1 MHYPLT
7 SSSFLRA
14 MLGALTLVLT
24 AAPGCERKKE
34 QQAEDQSRD
43 DEGAAPRGRNMY
55 DGMRDGPGR
64 NEHDEEGPAAVGMGG
79 PGPGPEIMLPLESI
93 DPGLVSDGNCMWMQN
108 CGTDARGASC
118 GQCDDSRPETLDR
131 CVDDFTCVHDKV
143 QRNSPCA
150 ATCSEQSVRLSPI
163 TSLNHASGGLI
174 GLEGLQG
181 VAVSRDDRHVY
192 LAATESRALTHL
204 VRVDGELRWGGSHVL
219 GAVVAVSISSD
230 GRAVYAA
237 GDEGLFVLS
246 RDAEGRL
253 SRSEQTLPRA
263 WGLASEGP
271 WLAAMDTKTIK
282 LYRRSESD
290 GARLTLVQTIEGAEL
305 AGIRQA
311 AFSPGGGHLYTAGF
325 DGSLL
330 TTWRMGPGGAKKVD
344 SLSAK
349 RGLLNVD
356 AVAVAPDGEHVYAAG
371 FCDHSLAI
379 LKRNSQTGTL
389 QWLAS
394 AEPQAKVQGCVPTM
408 YSEFGEGETSGGPF
422 ATPTSIA
429 VSSDGERVVVTSLS
443 TWFNI
448 RIYQRDGDQL
458 SLLRHLDASPAWLD
472 YSRFPW
478 ANEEVD
484 GEGPPMPTKPWLYRS
499 YSQVVAGGERFYVTN
514 GIVDALAEMDGKG
527 STHFTQKGAGG
538 VGNLAGA
545 YNMDISPDGKHVYVA
560 PRGSSGVAVGSFAS
574 DERGHLSALPFTVR
588 PLAAVGEGA
597 VLNVAVTRPDGRFAA
612 VVEADY
618 PTVYLYQRD
627 KKTGVLSAHHEL
639 AIKGCD
645 GRRSFPV
652 DVVSH
657 PGGHLYVADFQWEGS
672 GCVHHFRLDQQGKLS
687 SAGTYPADF
696 LRGVEAIVISSDGK
710 HLYTACHEASTV
722 SHFARDPKSG
732 KLSPREP
739 IERADLHGAEFITIS
754 PDDRHIYATSPVEDN
769 VVALL
774 RDPKTGELTHLQTVK
789 KRDGVPLKGASGI
802 TMTADGKLV
811 FVASRTDDSIT
822 VLERDGG
829 GLLQPISS
837 VVDHERLDWV
847 NGVAVSPDG
856 RFLYTAA
863 VQSNG
868 INSFRILRGNEDGCG
883 GECP

>member
-1 MHYPLT
+1 M
-7 SSSFLRA
+7 A
-14 MLGALTLVLT
+14 
-24 AAPGCERKKE
+24 
-34 QQAEDQSRD
+34 
-43 DEGAAPRGRNMY
+43 
-55 DGMRDGPGR
+55 
-64 NEHDEEGPAAVGMGG
+64 
-79 PGPGPEIMLPLESI
+79 
-93 DPGLVSDGNCMWMQN
+93 
-108 CGTDARGASC
+108 
-118 GQCDDSRPETLDR
+118 PETLDR
-131 CVDDFTCVHDKV
+131 CVDDFTCVHDLV
-143 QRNSPCA
+143 QRNTPCVPV
-150 ATCSEQSVRLSPI
+150 CSGETTRLSPV
-163 TSLNHASGGLI
+163 TSLNHASGGLL

-181 VAVSRDDRHVY
+181 LAVSPDDRHVY
-192 LAATESRALTHL
+192 LAATESGALTHMA
-204 VRVDGELRWGGSHVL
+204 RVDGELRWVGSQPL

-253 SRSEQTLPRA
+253 SRRDQTHPRA
-263 WGLASEGP
+263 WGLASEGA
-271 WLAAMDTKTIK
+271 WLAAMDTKTMR
-282 LYRRSESD
+282 LYRRSKSD
-290 GARLTLVQTIEGAEL
+290 GASLTLVQTIEGPEV

-311 AFSPGGGHLYTAGF
+311 AFSPGGQHLYTAGF
-325 DGSLL
+325 DDSLL
-330 TTWRMGPGGAKKVD
+330 TTWQMGPEGAEKVD
-344 SLSAK
+344 SLTAK

-379 LKRNSQTGTL
+379 LRRDAKTGAL
-389 QWLAS
+389 RWLGS
-394 AEPQAKVQGCVPTM
+394 AEPKAKVQGCVPDM
-408 YSEFGEGETSGGPF
+408 YSEFGGGETSGGPF

-429 VSSDGERVVVTSLS
+429 VSRDGERVVVTSLS
-443 TWFNI
+443 TWFNL
-448 RIYQRDGDQL
+448 RIYQRQGDQL

-484 GEGPPMPTKPWLYRS
+484 GEGPPMPTKPWLYRP
-499 YSQVVAGGERFYVTN
+499 YSQVVAGGERFYITN

-527 STHFTQKGAGG
+527 ATRFTQKGAGG

-574 DERGHLSALPFTVR
+574 DERGHLSPLPFEVR

-597 VLNVAVTRPDGRFAA
+597 VLNVAVTRPHGRFAA

-618 PTVYLYQRD
+618 PTVYLYARD
-627 KKTGVLSAHHEL
+627 EETGVLTAHDEI
-639 AIKGCD
+639 AIDGCD

-652 DVVSH
+652 DVISH

-672 GCVHHFRLDQQGKLS
+672 GCVHHYRLDEKGKLRA
-687 SAGTYPADF
+687 AGTYAADS
-696 LRGVEAIVISSDGK
+696 LRGVEAIVITSDGK

-722 SHFARDPKSG
+722 SHYARHPESG
-732 KLSPREP
+732 ELSPKEP

-774 RDPKTGELTHLQTVK
+774 RDPKSGGLSHLQTVK
-789 KRDGVPLKGASGI
+789 KREGVPLKGASGI

-822 VLERDGG
+822 VLERDAD
-829 GLLQPISS
+829 GLLEPISS

-856 RFLYTAA
+856 TFLYTAA

-868 INSFRILRGNEDGCG
+868 INSFRILRGSQDGCG
-883 GECP
+883 GECL